1 MRRLAPLLIAAALLA
16 GCGMERQPASDQL
29 TVRAPSGTA
38 PHVLRSA
45 GMRFDTPAN
54 WDFGTAKRPRA
65 FTLGSGRA
73 TITGWAYRRKE
84 PLPLTGPELADARK
98 RLLERIAYR
107 NNTFKP
113 SGSRTTR
120 IAGHPA
126 VVVEGVQTIYGQSL
140 RTRSAHVFADR
151 TEYVIDALG
160 PAESFPTVEGEVLE
174 PLLRSLKVSGAK
186 A

>member
-16 GCGMERQPASDQL
+16 GCGKERQPPPDLL

-38 PHVLRSA
+38 KHVLRSP
-45 GMRFDTPAN
+45 GMRFTTPAN
-54 WDFGTAKRPRA
+54 WDFGVARRPRA
-65 FTLGSGRA
+65 FTLASGLA
-73 TITGWAYRRKE
+73 SITGYAYRRKE

-107 NNTFKP
+107 NKTFKP
-113 SGSRTTR
+113 GGSRTTR
-120 IAGHPA
+120 IGGHPA

-140 RTRSAHVFADR
+140 RTRSVHVFADS

-160 PAESFPTVEGEVLE
+160 PAASFPTVQSEVLA